1 MLYQQNYRF
10 KVVLESI
17 YIIEQKVTSL
27 ALLLD
32 Y

>member
-27 ALLLD
+27 AFLLD